1 MCVCMRERISACVCE
16 YKCMCESTSVC
27 VCACVCV
34 HWKVSW
40 TLYKTQ
46 TCNLNIFHVSQ
57 CNLRSLHSTN
67 TKKRLT
73 LHIHRHGTS
82 CSPDDSAHIHVET
95 SYHNETRR
103 THQILIKNTFIQVHK
118 PSHLH
123 SPYMTNA
130 NSIFIYSFLFHSVN
144 HSEA

>member
-1 MCVCMRERISACVCE
+1 MHVCVSINACVR
-16 YKCMCESTSVC
+16 VQ
-27 VCACVCV
+27 VCVCV
-34 HWKVSW
+34 HACVCTGKCHG
-40 TLYKTQ
+40 LYIKQ

-67 TKKRLT
+67 AKKRLT